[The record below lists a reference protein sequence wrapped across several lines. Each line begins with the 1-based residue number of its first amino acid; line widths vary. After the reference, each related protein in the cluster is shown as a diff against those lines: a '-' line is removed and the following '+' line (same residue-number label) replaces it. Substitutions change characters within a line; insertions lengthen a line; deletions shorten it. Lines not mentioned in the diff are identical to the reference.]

1 MWTIFKVFTE
11 SVTVLLLFYVLDFWP
26 WGMWDLNSLTRDWTC
41 MPCIRRQSSNY
52 WTTWEVPIMT
62 PFFFFFL
69 NPEFSWQWNEL
80 FHGKL
85 YFSSFWGRSVNKFE
99 ISEGQLW
106 LLSTYSLC
114 LRLRI
119 NVFGHAILWKILMVY
134 FNSFKFISLIG
145 AITFNRHE
153 VEDSLC

>member
-1 MWTIFKVFTE
+1 MFWIFGPEVCGTLTPWPGIEPACPASEGKVLTTE
-11 SVTVLLLFYVLDFWP
+11 PPGKSLLWH
-26 WGMWDLNSLTRDWTC
+26 
-41 MPCIRRQSSNY
+41 
-52 WTTWEVPIMT
+52 
-62 PFFFFFL
+62 FFFFFL